1 MQDSEKLEIDVE
13 EYYKCYGPMV
23 FRRCMKL
30 LQNEERAL
38 DAMQEVFVKL
48 LANRDRLTGEFP
60 SSLLFRIATNVCLNK
75 LRQQRRTQVLNNED
89 VLENIACHDKIEK
102 RFMINNLLDRIFKNE
117 AVSTRE
123 IAVMFYIDRMTLQE
137 VAQEVGLSVSGVR
150 KRMRVLKNR
159 VQNGRENYY
168 GE

>member
-1 MQDSEKLEIDVE
+1 MQDSEKVEINVE

-48 LANRDRLTGEFP
+48 LANRKKLTGEYP
-60 SSLLFRIATNVCLNK
+60 SSLLFRIATNVCLNI
-75 LRQQRRTQVLNNED
+75 LRRQRRSQVLNNED
-89 VLENIACHDKIEK
+89 VLENLACNDKVEK
-102 RFMINNLLDRIFKNE
+102 RFIVNNLLDRIFKHE

-159 VQNGRENYY
+159 VQNGRESYY
-168 GE
+168 GK